1 MKIWL
6 HKIEVIVDRSIP
18 YIIIVLLFL
27 IIGELFFYE
36 QVQPYIKW
44 INLTDNFVVGVFV
57 IDLIFKYIRIR
68 NIPKFFRKCWMD
80 IIAVFPF
87 FLLFRLFEELGILL
101 GLGERIGSAQL
112 IFHEGVEIEKEA
124 EGIIKEGEKISKV
137 SRTRMAVRFIRP
149 IARSPRLLKT
159 LAYYEKPT
167 GKHHIHE
174 RKKK

>member
-1 MKIWL
+1 MDLWL
-6 HKIEVIVDRSIP
+6 HKIELIVDRIIP

-27 IIGELFFYE
+27 IIGELFFNE

-44 INLTDNFVVGVFV
+44 INLTDNFVVGIFV

-68 NIPKFFRKCWMD
+68 NIPNFFRKCWID

-87 FLLFRLFEELGILL
+87 FLLFRLFEELGIVL
-101 GLGERIGSAQL
+101 GLGERMGSAQL
-112 IFHEGVEIEKEA
+112 ILHEGVEIEKEA
-124 EGIIKEGEKISKV
+124 GEIIKESEKVTKIS
-137 SRTRMAVRFIRP
+137 RAGIITRFIRP
-149 IARSPRLLKT
+149 VARSPRLLKT

>member
-18 YIIIVLLFL
+18 YNIIVLLFL

-87 FLLFRLFEELGILL
+87 FLLFRLFEEMLVKL
-101 GLGERIGSAQL
+101 R
-112 IFHEGVEIEKEA
+112 
-124 EGIIKEGEKISKV
+124 V
-137 SRTRMAVRFIRP
+137 S
-149 IARSPRLLKT
+149 
-159 LAYYEKPT
+159 
-167 GKHHIHE
+167 
-174 RKKK
+174 